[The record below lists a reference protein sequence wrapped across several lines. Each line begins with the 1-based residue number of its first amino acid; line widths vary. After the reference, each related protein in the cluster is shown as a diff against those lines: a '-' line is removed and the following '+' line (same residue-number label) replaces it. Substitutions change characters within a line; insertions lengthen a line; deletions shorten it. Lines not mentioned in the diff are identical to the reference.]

1 MSSPLAA
8 SIDLDA
14 HGKRIG
20 YLQLSWSDD
29 IHAYGVIPV
38 PIAVIRGG
46 DGPTAFVTAGVHGDE
61 YEGLVIARKLLTE
74 LEPADVPGRI
84 IIMPGVNWPAVES
97 RSRTSSIDRQN
108 MNRAFPGQPASGP
121 TAMIADFIERV
132 ILPKASV
139 AIDLHSGGT
148 KSVFTPCGYVYGMGD
163 RAFRARK
170 LAAAHAFGAP
180 VTAVVM
186 ATSSGGSLSAAC
198 ERHGIVMVAT
208 ELGGGA
214 MFDSN
219 ACTIGWEGTL
229 NLLRHASA
237 LHGEIRP
244 ARTTLYHTA
253 SATAF
258 VMAPIDGLFEA
269 RASLDDVVAAG
280 DAAGV
285 IWPMDDLS
293 REAVPLHFTT
303 PGKVLCMRTMPMV
316 RRGDFLCHTGQAIT
330 DVEFLGDL

>member
-1 MSSPLAA
+1 MPPPLAA

-14 HGKRIG
+14 PGKRIG
-20 YLQLSWSDD
+20 YLHLSWSDD
-29 IHAYGVIPV
+29 SHAYGVIPV

-61 YEGLVIARKLLTE
+61 YEGLVIARKLLAE

-84 IIMPGVNWPAVES
+84 IIMPGVNWPAVEA
-97 RSRTSSIDRQN
+97 RSRTSPIDRQN
-108 MNRAFPGQPASGP
+108 MNRAFPGHATSGP
-121 TAMIADFIERV
+121 TAMIADFIEQV
-132 ILPKASV
+132 ILPQASV

-170 LAAAHAFGAP
+170 LAASHAFGAP

-198 ERHGIVMVAT
+198 ERHGVVMVAT

-214 MFDSN
+214 MFDRH
-219 ACTIGWEGTL
+219 AFAIGWEGTL
-229 NLLRHASA
+229 NLLRHAGA
-237 LHGEIRP
+237 LRGEVRP
-244 ARTTLYHTA
+244 ARTALHHTA
-253 SATAF
+253 SAAAF
-258 VMAPIDGLFEA
+258 VMASIDGLFEA
-269 RASLDDVVAAG
+269 RASFDDVVAAG
-280 DAAGV
+280 DLAGV
-285 IWPMDDLS
+285 IWPMDDLL
-293 REAVPLHFTT
+293 RDAVALHFTT

-316 RRGDFLCHTGQAIT
+316 RRGDYLCHTGEAIT
-330 DVEFLGDL
+330 DAAFLGDV